1 MTTLN
6 VRIRADGRVYERR
19 IDLARSPLT
28 YKGLFELLNIN
39 PETVVALVE
48 GHPVPNDELVEADGV
63 EIVRIVSSG

>member
-1 MTTLN
+1 VTALN
-6 VRIRADGRVYERR
+6 VRIRAEGHISEKS
-19 IDLARSPLT
+19 IDLEKGLT
-28 YKGLFELLNIN
+28 YEDLFELLKVN